1 MDRLLSNPGVDVDAA
16 LRHWVPYVV
25 GSRTSINVALDWTEF
40 DACGQATLM
49 LSLLTRHG
57 RATPLAWLT
66 VDTAILKNRRNE
78 HEYQLLVRL
87 ADVLPT
93 DIKVC
98 VVADRGFGDRKLY
111 EVLSRE
117 LRFDYVIRFRGNI
130 AVAAATG
137 EVRTAAASVE
147 P

>member
-1 MDRLLSNPGVDVDAA
+1 MDRLLSNPGVNVDAA